1 MRRYARL
8 ITLAAM
14 VIAGCAGS
22 PSGPRLRPGS
32 PAQAAFEQ
40 QHLQAATR
48 EESEGDL
55 AQAAWHWEVLN
66 VLRPD
71 KATYADHLT
80 QTRARIAQEVASR
93 LRAARQAQQKGALV
107 EATQRYLAVMALQPD
122 HEEAAEALRALER
135 ERVRKEQLGRYSSR
149 LLQPRMT
156 APATSKP

>member
-1 MRRYARL
+1 MRKPAYL
-8 ITLAAM
+8 IAFAACM
-14 VIAGCAGS
+14 LSACAGG
-22 PSGPRLRPGS
+22 PSGSLVRTSS

-55 AQAAWHWEVLN
+55 AQAAWHWEVLA

-80 QTRARIAQEVASR
+80 QTRARIAQEVVSR
-93 LRAARQAQQKGALV
+93 LRAARQAQQKGLTA
-107 EATQRYLAVMALQPD
+107 EAMQRYLAVMALQPD

>member
-1 MRRYARL
+1 MRRHAGL
-8 ITLAAM
+8 LMLAAM
-14 VIAGCAGS
+14 MLAGCANG
-22 PSGPRLRPGS
+22 PSGPLLRTSS
-32 PAQAAFEQ
+32 PAQTAFEQ

-48 EESEGDL
+48 EENEGDL
-55 AQAAWHWEVLN
+55 AQAAWHWEVLT

-71 KATYADHLT
+71 KAAYADHLT
-80 QTRARIAQEVASR
+80 QTRARITLEVASR
-93 LRAARQAQQKGALV
+93 LRAARQAQQKGLTG